1 MNMQPD
7 AVSEFGLDA
16 QAAAPTILPE
26 TRPVYWSIRR
36 EVWENRS
43 LWIAPLTCAAFALFG
58 FMINSIGLPKKIRT
72 AATLAPA
79 VRHVSIVDHY
89 SMAPVPIVLVAIL
102 VGVFYSVDALYGER
116 RDRSILFWKSLP
128 VSDLTAVL
136 TKASIPLAVLPL
148 IAFVVSTVLQCAM
161 LLWSTVVLLASGVNP
176 VILWSEFHFFQ
187 EPLILL
193 YGLVVLALWQAPLHG
208 WFLLVSSWA
217 RRTPFLW
224 AVLPLVILSVLEKSV
239 FGTTAFS
246 AITLGRLTG
255 SYEYAFVQR
264 QRPGAIPL
272 IDQLTELTPLRFL
285 SSPGLWVGL
294 IFAAAF
300 LFAASRVRRNREPI

>member
-1 MNMQPD
+1 M
-7 AVSEFGLDA
+7 V
-16 QAAAPTILPE
+16 
-26 TRPVYWSIRR
+26 
-36 EVWENRS
+36 
-43 LWIAPLTCAAFALFG
+43 
-58 FMINSIGLPKKIRT
+58 
-72 AATLAPA
+72 
-79 VRHVSIVDHY
+79 VDHY

-148 IAFVVSTVLQCAM
+148 IAFVVSTLLQCAM
-161 LLWSTVVLLASGVNP
+161 LLWSTVVLLGSGVNP
-176 VILWSEFHFFQ
+176 SILWSEFHFIQ

-239 FGTTAFS
+239 FGTTFIS
-246 AITLGRLTG
+246 AMTIGRLTG

-300 LFAASRVRRNREPI
+300 LVATSRVRRNREPI